1 MVQRGSVGLNHLKV
15 MWNVATS
22 IVSTVI
28 YWFDKVQKSRT
39 HVKLHHRSGLLCCA
53 MVQTG
58 SEQLNNP
65 ELMRDYLRSLF
76 PLVLSGSLRFA
87 MVEPHQTSDNLYHRS
102 GSLCCATV
110 WAGSKQLNYPELV
123 PCPLA
128 LFCVLYLTRVRGGTR
143 RPPLCAV
150 IKFKT
155 IFMRERDWKTTL
167 VIN

>member
-1 MVQRGSVGLNHLKV
+1 MLVLRGSVGLNHLKV

-22 IVSTVI
+22 VVPTVI
-28 YWFDKVQKSRT
+28 YWYR
-39 HVKLHHRSGLLCCA
+39 RA
-53 MVQTG
+53 
-58 SEQLNNP
+58 
-65 ELMRDYLRSLF
+65 ELMSSSTTGLVCCVVLWFKQVQNSWTTVNWWEITLWSLF

-102 GSLCCATV
+102 GSLCCAMV
-110 WAGSKQLNYPELV
+110 WAGSKQLNHPELV

-150 IKFKT
+150 IEFKT
-155 IFMRERDWKTTL
+155 IFMRERHWKTTL